1 MRLYKFASI
10 VFLAVCSMLAH
21 ADGASVAAKSY
32 CDKHFDYFV
41 GGDPS
46 KPRAAHTEFGL
57 ALMGGGG
64 NVDAAFRFLVER
76 AGHGHIVVLRASDAD
91 SPFDAELGNYY
102 GDLFVR
108 EWGPV
113 VSVETIS
120 FRDRE
125 AANDPRVAKIIEGA
139 DGIFLA
145 GGDQSRYVRYWKG
158 TPVQRLLEA
167 HVAANRPIGGT
178 SAGLAVLG
186 HYVYS
191 ALGGHSAE
199 SKVVLADPFDASVSL
214 EGDFLHY
221 RFMENIFTD
230 THFGKRHRLGRL
242 IVFLARLDAAK
253 KRIDGIGIDERT
265 VLLVGADG
273 IGRLAEGSA
282 GFAWFVEP
290 QKPATQ
296 LAAGKP
302 LSMPD
307 IRLIQFGT
315 GSSIDLKTRAVTM
328 PVAEATMSVADGK
341 LTAAS
346 IATPIFARAEP
357 QPGED

>member
-1 MRLYKFASI
+1 MRLHKFVSI
-10 VFLAVCSMLAH
+10 VFLAVCSMFAH
-21 ADGASVAAKSY
+21 ADGPSTAAKSY
-32 CDKHFDYFV
+32 RAPHFDYFV

-64 NVDAAFRFLVER
+64 SVDAAFRFLVER
-76 AGHGHIVVLRASDAD
+76 AGHGHIVVLRAADAND
-91 SPFDAELGNYY
+91 PFDEPLGNYY
-102 GDLFVR
+102 GDLFVSQ
-108 EWGPV
+108 WGPV
-113 VSVETIS
+113 ASVETIS

-125 AANDPRVAKIIEGA
+125 ASSDPRVAKIIEGA

-145 GGDQSRYVRYWKG
+145 GGDQSRYVNFWKG

-167 HVAANRPIGGT
+167 HVKANRPIGGT

-199 SKVVLADPFDASVSL
+199 SKIVLADPFDASVTL
-214 EGDFLHY
+214 ESDFLHY
-221 RFMENIFTD
+221 RYMENIFTD

-242 IVFLARLDAAK
+242 ITFLARLDAAK
-253 KRIDGIGIDERT
+253 KHIAGIGIDEKT

-273 IGRLAEGSA
+273 VGRLAEGSA
-282 GFAWFVEP
+282 GSAWIVQP
-290 QKPATQ
+290 QKSATQ

-302 LSMPD
+302 LSMAG
-307 IRLIQFGT
+307 IRLTQFGAD
-315 GSSIDLKTRAVTM
+315 SRIDMKTRTVTK
-328 PVAEATMSVADGK
+328 PVAEATISVIDGK
-341 LTAAS
+341 LTAES
-346 IATPIFARAEP
+346 IATPIFARDKPEP
-357 QPGED
+357 HED